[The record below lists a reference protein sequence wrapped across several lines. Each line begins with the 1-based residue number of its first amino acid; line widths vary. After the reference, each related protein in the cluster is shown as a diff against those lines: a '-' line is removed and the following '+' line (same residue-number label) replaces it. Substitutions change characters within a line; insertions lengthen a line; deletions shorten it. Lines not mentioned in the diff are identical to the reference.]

1 MNIRTEHRHRG
12 RAVQILGQ
20 EHSRR
25 RAEGR
30 ETFIKQKIQF
40 LLILFLYD
48 CFFRNSRLFISFK
61 AKLYLLIPHYITIFI
76 LYFLSSCSL
85 SFNVCVP
92 LFRHICQSPLHRSY
106 VQFVLVK

>member
-30 ETFIKQKIQF
+30 ETFKKQKIQF

-48 CFFRNSRLFISFK
+48 CFFRNSK
-61 AKLYLLIPHYITIFI
+61 TI
-76 LYFLSSCSL
+76 Y
-85 SFNVCVP
+85 
-92 LFRHICQSPLHRSY
+92 
-106 VQFVLVK
+106 QF